1 MDFRAL
7 RAAGALCA
15 LLAFAA
21 LLVAAPQ
28 RSARAATIEQLVA
41 TLNTNQPQQDRLSQR
56 IAADTERIGALQPD
70 IDRLGRQ
77 LDRLQGDI
85 DIAQAQLTKTQDDLR
100 AARERLLVLQA
111 KLAHDRA
118 VLARQLVQLYEEGP
132 QDWTTVVMSSHGFKD
147 LLERTDFLKR
157 VAKRNAHIFER
168 VRLDR
173 AAVKRAEVRLQAL
186 EAVQL
191 RAVQTL
197 LLARNRLAA
206 ARDELASRQ
215 SRFRGDRRRLRARLA
230 RMNGIAADALQ
241 AAGLQTFNGFP
252 VAAWIHPILV
262 YAADHGWNGHLVQY
276 DGFRTYS
283 DQIAVQGLADVA
295 AAPGQSRHE
304 GTQWPDGAIDIPDD
318 AANFNSIVNRPSSPY
333 RGQLLWRAA
342 EGDPVH
348 FSSPAPVPGKGY

>member
-1 MDFRAL
+1 MAI
-7 RAAGALCA
+7 GGTSV
-15 LLAFAA
+15 LLALVA
-21 LLVAAPQ
+21 LFLAAPQ
-28 RSARAATIEQLVA
+28 HSAQAAALDSLLAQYSA
-41 TLNTNQPQQDRLSQR
+41 NQPLQERLNQR
-56 IAADTERIGALQPD
+56 IADDTARIGELQPG
-70 IDRLGRQ
+70 IDRLDAQ
-77 LDRLQGDI
+77 LGRLQADI
-85 DIAQAQLTKTQDDLR
+85 DVSQARLDETQASLR
-100 AARERLLVLQA
+100 SARERLVELQA
-111 KLAHDRA
+111 QLARDRR
-118 VLARQLVQLYEEGP
+118 VLARQLVELYEQGP
-132 QDWTTVVMSSHGFKD
+132 QDWTTVVMSSRGFKD

-173 AAVKRAEVRLQAL
+173 AAVKRAEIRLQAL

-197 LLARNRLAA
+197 LVARNRLTV
-206 ARDELASRQ
+206 ARDELASRV
-215 SRFRGDRRRLRARLA
+215 SRFRGDRRKLRARLA
-230 RMNGIAADALQ
+230 RMNGIAADALN
-241 AAGLQTFNGFP
+241 AAGLQTFAGIP

-283 DQIAVQGLADVA
+283 DQIAVQGLADIA

-318 AANFNSIVNRPSSPY
+318 AANFNNIVNRASSPY